1 MKRFA
6 VAALAV
12 ALPLLSVATAH
23 ADTDSVTVTGVAWK
37 DLNGDGIR
45 QPSEPLLPGVSIL
58 WRGIETFTD
67 KNGRYFVAN
76 IPTGSDGSVEIQ
88 AGHYGIEGGA
98 FVLTRPHQGDSA
110 TDSDFDWDAAW
121 AKVNQKPVNGIID
134 NVDVGYKPSTSD
146 PSVVSITP
154 DQAPGTAHVGDEI
167 TYTINTAVTD
177 TPADFSVLVQFPTG
191 VQASDRQLT
200 GGTVV
205 DLVGTAGVKV
215 GFLRGAQL
223 PGLKREFQVAAKVVR
238 PTDGL
243 VIATLTDLT
252 GKDVNPNNNIKAALL
267 KLAGAPTTTAPT
279 TTAPTTTQPTTSAPK
294 ASPVALK
301 TTNTAQ
307 LANTG
312 ADPTW
317 PLIAG
322 LVLLAGGVGT
332 VLFARRRRTN

>member
-23 ADTDSVTVTGVAWK
+23 ADTDTVTVKGVAWK

-45 QPSEPLLPGVSIL
+45 QSTEPLLPGITVHGL
-58 WRGIETFTD
+58 AQDVTTD
-67 KNGRYFVAN
+67 
-76 IPTGSDGSVEIQ
+76 PTGHYAGQ
-88 AGHYGIEGGA
+88 ARAGTGELGLQVSPYGIEGGA
-98 FVLTRPHQGDSA
+98 FVLTRPHQGGAA
-110 TDSDFDWDAAW
+110 TDSDFDWDAGW
-121 AKVNQKPVNGIID
+121 ATVNQRPVDGVID
-134 NVDVGYKPSTSD
+134 NIDVGYKPSTSD
-146 PSVVSITP
+146 PSLVSITP
-154 DQAPGTAHVGDEI
+154 DQAPGTVKVGDEI

-177 TPADFSVLVQFPTG
+177 TPAMFSVLVRFPDG
-191 VQASDRQLT
+191 VQASNRQLT
-200 GGTVV
+200 GGTFA
-205 DLVGTAGVKV
+205 DLVGATGVKV

-223 PGLKREFQVAAKVVR
+223 PGFKREIQVAAKVVK
-238 PTDGL
+238 PVDGT
-243 VIATLTDLT
+243 VTATLTDLQ
-252 GKDVNPNNNIKAALL
+252 GKDVNPSNNSKSVSLQIL
-267 KLAGAPTTTAPT
+267 GSPTTTAPT
-279 TTAPTTTQPTTSAPK
+279 TTTQPTTSTKPS

-301 TTNTAQ
+301 TPGQ

-332 VLFARRRRTN
+332 VLIARRRRTN